1 MNNAII
7 LNNIYDY
14 LFKRNSTDS
23 LMELL
28 LEFCQRNNYDYSEI
42 GDIVSSDEKLKKVI
56 EDTAVNTMKREQE
69 KCDIDDEYCKVLGD
83 FSNKVTVKQSSQI
96 HKIVSEYV
104 NTVVTPR
111 IKKLGYNDDA
121 VDSVYEVLYEFACW
135 MLLK

>member
-56 EDTAVNTMKREQE
+56 EDD
-69 KCDIDDEYCKVLGD
+69 C
-83 FSNKVTVKQSSQI
+83 
-96 HKIVSEYV
+96 
-104 NTVVTPR
+104 
-111 IKKLGYNDDA
+111 IKNRYFKGTIQTFDN
-121 VDSVYEVLYEFACW
+121 W
-135 MLLK
+135 